1 MSASSTAS
9 PVHVFDQAVA
19 LQRDADGGQV
29 GHTHPAWWNMVGP
42 FGGITAATVVAGM
55 AQHPEV
61 LGQPVALTV
70 NYLAGFAP
78 GPFRLLLRIVRTN
91 RSSQHWLIECQQAQ
105 ADGGVAT
112 VLTGTAVTALRRPTF
127 NACDHPMPQ
136 VTPASQ
142 IARAQP
148 PKELEWLGRYDTRMV
163 CGAPP
168 TRWDGAVR
176 DVAPDQASLTRLWAR
191 LVPERALD
199 CAALA
204 ALADVFYPRVWLRRA
219 EQVPAGTVSMTV
231 YFHADAHDLAATGDG
246 FVLCQARAQAYRDGH
261 ADQTAQLW
269 NEAGT
274 LLATSHQLVYYKI

>member
-1 MSASSTAS
+1 M
-9 PVHVFDQAVA
+9 HVFDQAVA
-19 LQRDADGGQV
+19 LQSDANGGLG

-42 FGGITAATVVAGM
+42 FGGITAATVVAGI
-55 AQHPEV
+55 AQHPAV

-78 GPFRLLLRIVRTN
+78 GPFRVLLRIARTN
-91 RSSQHWLIECQQAQ
+91 RSSQHWLIECEQVQL
-105 ADGGVAT
+105 DGTPVT

-136 VTPASQ
+136 VVPASQ

-176 DVAPDQASLTRLWAR
+176 DAAPEQMSLTQLWAR
-191 LVPERALD
+191 LVPERPLD
-199 CAALA
+199 YAALS
-204 ALADVFYPRVWLRRA
+204 ALADVFFPRVWLRRA
-219 EQVPAGTVSMTV
+219 EMVAAGTVSMSV
-231 YFHADAHDLAATGDG
+231 YFHADVHDLADTGDD
-246 FVLCQARAQAYRDGH
+246 FVLCQARAQAYRNGH

-269 NEAGT
+269 NAAGT
-274 LLATSHQLVYYKI
+274 LLATTHQLVYYKT